1 LYRGWNHECRRK
13 ENLAG
18 SSLDPYDALAGY
30 RVGTPPAIM
39 EPPQPASPP
48 SPPSFPLNSLRFEK
62 IMVVEDDPIVRRAL
76 VISLQK
82 LEVPVLAVSSCF
94 QANEEQLKEPAD
106 LIISD
111 LQLPDGN
118 GMELLRQFKKTN
130 PAVEVI
136 IITGFGTIE
145 SAVEAMKMGASNYLL
160 KPFTTSQ
167 LELTIAQ
174 LVQQRE
180 LRKQNTNLKNQLADE
195 SEFSSLLFVSP
206 EMASVQKLIR
216 QVAPTDATVLI
227 EGESGTGKEVIAR
240 TLHESSLRRDKPY
253 IKVNCAAV
261 PETLLES
268 EFFGHEKGAFTGANL
283 KREGRFELANG
294 GTLLL
299 DEITEISLPLQAK
312 LLRVLQEHEFERVG
326 GTRTIKVDVRI
337 IATTNRDLVQ
347 AVASGKFREDLYY
360 RLHVVPIKVPR
371 LAERQGE
378 VEFLLGKF
386 LAGFARKHHKP
397 VPRLNPMALDQL
409 CRYAWPGNVRELR
422 NYAERAVILFN
433 GEGELSYADLV
444 PSPAAAN
451 PEDPILGGGPDF
463 PTLSDVEKRLIFL
476 ALKKTSGNRNEAANL
491 IGINVRTLRNKLK
504 EYHGSDDDDSA

>member
-1 LYRGWNHECRRK
+1 
-13 ENLAG
+13 
-18 SSLDPYDALAGY
+18 
-30 RVGTPPAIM
+30 
-39 EPPQPASPP
+39 
-48 SPPSFPLNSLRFEK
+48 
-62 IMVVEDDPIVRRAL
+62 MVVEDDPVVRRAL
-76 VISLQK
+76 VIALQK
-82 LEVPVLAVSSCF
+82 MEIPVLAVSSCQ
-94 QANEEQLKEPAD
+94 QANEEQQKEPAD
-106 LIISD
+106 LVISD

-118 GMELLRQFKKTN
+118 GLDLLRQFKKLN

-145 SAVEAMKMGASNYLL
+145 SAVEAMKIGASNYLL
-160 KPFTTSQ
+160 KPFTSSQ

-174 LVQQRE
+174 IAQQRE

-206 EMASVQKLIR
+206 EMDLVQKLIK

-240 TLHESSLRRDKPY
+240 ALHEKSLRKDKPY

-261 PETLLES
+261 PENLLES
-268 EFFGHEKGAFTGANL
+268 EFFGHEKGSFTGATM

-326 GTRTIKVDVRI
+326 GSRTIKVDARI

-347 AVASGKFREDLYY
+347 AVAAGKFREDLYY

-371 LAERQGE
+371 LAERKGE

-386 LAGFARKHHKP
+386 LDQFAKKHNKP
-397 VPRLNPMALDQL
+397 VPRISPIALDQL
-409 CRYAWPGNVRELR
+409 CRYKWPGNVRELR
-422 NYAERAVILFN
+422 NYAERAVILSTN
-433 GEGELSYADLV
+433 EGELTYADIV
-444 PSPAAAN
+444 PSQAVSSG
-451 PEDPILGGGPDF
+451 DSVLGDGQEF
-463 PTLSDVEKRLIFL
+463 PTLGDVEKRLIFL
-476 ALKKTSGNRNEAANL
+476 ALKKTSGNRNEAADL

-504 EYHGSDDDDSA
+504 EYQGSTQSDDESELAEQSKEAVSK

>member
-1 LYRGWNHECRRK
+1 
-13 ENLAG
+13 
-18 SSLDPYDALAGY
+18 
-30 RVGTPPAIM
+30 
-39 EPPQPASPP
+39 
-48 SPPSFPLNSLRFEK
+48 
-62 IMVVEDDPIVRRAL
+62 MVVEDDPVVRRAL

-82 LEVPVLAVSSCF
+82 QEIPVLAVSSCF
-94 QANEEQLKEPAD
+94 QANEEQQKEPAD

-111 LQLPDGN
+111 LQLPDGS
-118 GMELLRQFKKTN
+118 GLELLRQFKKTN
-130 PAVEVI
+130 PSVEVI

-160 KPFTTSQ
+160 KPFTSSQ

-174 LVQQRE
+174 LAQQRE
-180 LRKQNTNLKNQLADE
+180 LRKQNINLKNQLADE
-195 SEFSSLLFVSP
+195 SEFSSLLYTSP
-206 EMASVQKLIR
+206 EMDRVQKLIK

-240 TLHESSLRRDKPY
+240 ALHEKSLRKDKPY

-261 PETLLES
+261 PENLLES
-268 EFFGHEKGAFTGANL
+268 EFFGHEKGSFTGATM
-283 KREGRFELANG
+283 KREGRFELANS

-326 GTRTIKVDVRI
+326 GARTIKVDVRI

-371 LAERQGE
+371 LAERKGE
-378 VEFLLGKF
+378 VEFLLAKF
-386 LAGFARKHHKP
+386 LDGFAKKHNKP
-397 VPRLNPMALDQL
+397 TPRISPIAIDQL
-409 CRYAWPGNVRELR
+409 CRYNWPGNVRELR
-422 NYAERAVILFN
+422 NYAERAVILSTS
-433 GEGELSYADLV
+433 EGELTYADII
-444 PSPAAAN
+444 PSQAVSS
-451 PEDPILGGGPDF
+451 EDAVLGDGQEF
-463 PTLSDVEKRLIFL
+463 PTLGEVEKRLIFL
-476 ALKKTSGNRNEAANL
+476 ALKKTGGNRNEAANL

-504 EYHGSDDDDSA
+504 EYQGSSATDDESELDEQSQETVRK

>member
-1 LYRGWNHECRRK
+1 
-13 ENLAG
+13 
-18 SSLDPYDALAGY
+18 
-30 RVGTPPAIM
+30 
-39 EPPQPASPP
+39 
-48 SPPSFPLNSLRFEK
+48 
-62 IMVVEDDPIVRRAL
+62 MVVEDDPIVRRAL
-76 VISLQK
+76 VISLQR
-82 LEVPVLAVSSCF
+82 LEIPVLAVSSCF
-94 QANEEQLKEPAD
+94 QANEEQNKEPAD
-106 LIISD
+106 LVISD

-130 PAVEVI
+130 PNVEVI

-167 LELTIAQ
+167 LELAIAQ
-174 LVQQRE
+174 IAQQRE
-180 LRKQNTNLKNQLADE
+180 LRKQNTNLKAQLADE
-195 SEFSSLLFVSP
+195 SEFSSLLAVSA
-206 EMASVQKLIR
+206 EMNIVQKLIL

-240 TLHESSLRRDKPY
+240 SLHEKSLRKDKPY
-253 IKVNCAAV
+253 IKVNCAAM
-261 PETLLES
+261 PENLLES
-268 EFFGHEKGAFTGANL
+268 EFFGHEKGAFTGATM

-326 GTRTIKVDVRI
+326 GNRTIKVDARI

-347 AVASGKFREDLYY
+347 AVAAGKFREDLYY

-371 LAERQGE
+371 LADRKGE

-386 LAGFARKHHKP
+386 LDQFAKKHNKP
-397 VPRLNPMALDQL
+397 VPRVSPIALDQL

-422 NYAERAVILFN
+422 NYAERAVILASSD
-433 GEGELSYADLV
+433 GELTYADIV
-444 PSPAAAN
+444 PSKSAN
-451 PEDPILGGGPDF
+451 SEDSVLGDGQKF
-463 PTLSDVEKRLIFL
+463 PTLAEVEKRLIYL
-476 ALKKTSGNRNEAANL
+476 ALKKTTGNRNEAANL

-504 EYHGSDDDDSA
+504 EYEGGTADDGADVDEPTREPASK

>member
-1 LYRGWNHECRRK
+1 
-13 ENLAG
+13 
-18 SSLDPYDALAGY
+18 
-30 RVGTPPAIM
+30 
-39 EPPQPASPP
+39 
-48 SPPSFPLNSLRFEK
+48 LNALRFEK
-62 IMVVEDDPIVRRAL
+62 IMVVEDDPVVRRAL
-76 VISLQK
+76 VIALQK
-82 LEVPVLAVSSCF
+82 MEIPVLAVSSCL
-94 QANEEQLKEPAD
+94 QANEEQQKEPAD
-106 LIISD
+106 LVISD

-118 GMELLRQFKKTN
+118 GLDLLRQFKKIN

-145 SAVEAMKMGASNYLL
+145 SAVEAMKIGASNYLL
-160 KPFTTSQ
+160 KPFTSSQ

-174 LVQQRE
+174 IAQQRE
-180 LRKQNTNLKNQLADE
+180 LRKQNINLKNQLADE

-206 EMASVQKLIR
+206 EMNLVQKLIK

-240 TLHESSLRRDKPY
+240 ALHEKSLRKDKPY

-261 PETLLES
+261 PENLLES
-268 EFFGHEKGAFTGANL
+268 EFFGHEKGSFTGATM

-326 GTRTIKVDVRI
+326 GSRTIKVDARI

-347 AVASGKFREDLYY
+347 AVAAGKFREDLYY

-371 LAERQGE
+371 LAERKGE

-386 LAGFARKHHKP
+386 LDQFAKKHNKP
-397 VPRLNPMALDQL
+397 VPRISPIALDQL
-409 CRYAWPGNVRELR
+409 CRYKWPGNVRELR
-422 NYAERAVILFN
+422 NYAERAVILSTN
-433 GEGELSYADLV
+433 EGELTYADIV
-444 PSPAAAN
+444 PTQAVSSG
-451 PEDPILGGGPDF
+451 DSVLGDGQEF

-504 EYHGSDDDDSA
+504 EYQGSTQGDDESELDEQSKEAVGK

>member
-1 LYRGWNHECRRK
+1 
-13 ENLAG
+13 
-18 SSLDPYDALAGY
+18 
-30 RVGTPPAIM
+30 
-39 EPPQPASPP
+39 
-48 SPPSFPLNSLRFEK
+48 
-62 IMVVEDDPIVRRAL
+62 MVVEDDPIVRRAL
-76 VISLQK
+76 VISLQRM
-82 LEVPVLAVSSCF
+82 EIPVLAVSSCF
-94 QANEEQLKEPAD
+94 QASEEQHKEPAD
-106 LIISD
+106 LVISD
-111 LQLPDGN
+111 LQLPDGS
-118 GMELLRQFKKTN
+118 GMELLRQFKKAN
-130 PAVEVI
+130 AAVEVI

-167 LELTIAQ
+167 LELAIAQ
-174 LVQQRE
+174 IAQQRE

-195 SEFSSLLFVSP
+195 SEFSSLLAVSS
-206 EMASVQKLIR
+206 EMAMVQKLIF

-240 TLHESSLRRDKPY
+240 SLHEKSLRKDKPY

-261 PETLLES
+261 PENLLES
-268 EFFGHEKGAFTGANL
+268 EFFGHEKGAFTGATM

-326 GTRTIKVDVRI
+326 GSRTIRVDVRI

-347 AVASGKFREDLYY
+347 AVAAGKFREDLYY

-371 LAERQGE
+371 LAERKGE

-386 LAGFARKHHKP
+386 LAQFALKHNKP
-397 VPRLNPMALDQL
+397 VPRVSPIALDQL
-409 CRYAWPGNVRELR
+409 TRYPWPGNVRELR
-422 NYAERAVILFN
+422 NYAERAVILSSPD
-433 GEGELSYADLV
+433 GELTYADIV
-444 PSPAAAN
+444 PSQSAN
-451 PEDPILGGGPDF
+451 SEDSVLGDGQTF

-476 ALKKTSGNRNEAANL
+476 ALKKTAGNRNEAANL

-504 EYHGSDDDDSA
+504 EYQGAGGADEDSEVEEPSQQTVEK

>member
-1 LYRGWNHECRRK
+1 
-13 ENLAG
+13 
-18 SSLDPYDALAGY
+18 
-30 RVGTPPAIM
+30 
-39 EPPQPASPP
+39 
-48 SPPSFPLNSLRFEK
+48 
-62 IMVVEDDPIVRRAL
+62 MVVEDDPIVRRAL

-82 LEVPVLAVSSCF
+82 LEIPVLAVSTCF
-94 QANEEQLKEPAD
+94 QANEEQQKEPAD

-118 GMELLRQFKKTN
+118 GMELLRQFKKLN
-130 PAVEVI
+130 KAVEVI

-160 KPFTTSQ
+160 KPFTGSQ
-167 LELTIAQ
+167 LELAITQIAQ
-174 LVQQRE
+174 QKE
-180 LRKQNTNLKNQLADE
+180 LRTQNTNLKNQLAEE

-206 EMASVQKLIR
+206 EMDQVQKLIK

-240 TLHESSLRRDKPY
+240 ALHEKSLRRDKPY

-261 PETLLES
+261 PENLLES
-268 EFFGHEKGAFTGANL
+268 EFFGHEKGSFTGATM

-312 LLRVLQEHEFERVG
+312 LLRVLQEQEFERVG
-326 GTRTIKVDVRI
+326 GSRTIRADVRI
-337 IATTNRDLVQ
+337 LATTNRDLMQ
-347 AVASGKFREDLYY
+347 AVATGKFREDLYY

-371 LAERQGE
+371 LAERKGE

-386 LAGFARKHHKP
+386 LEQFARKHNKP
-397 VPRLNPMALDQL
+397 APRISSIALDQL
-409 CRYAWPGNVRELR
+409 ARYSWPGNVRELR
-422 NYAERAVILFN
+422 NYAERAVILSTN
-433 GEGELSYADLV
+433 EGELTYSDII
-444 PSPAAAN
+444 PSQTVSS
-451 PEDPILGGGPDF
+451 EDSVLGDGQDF
-463 PTLSDVEKRLIFL
+463 PTLGDVEKRLIFL
-476 ALKKTSGNRNEAANL
+476 ALKKTSGNRNEAADL

-504 EYHGSDDDDSA
+504 EYQGSTQAGDESELDEQSSEVVSK

>member
-1 LYRGWNHECRRK
+1 
-13 ENLAG
+13 
-18 SSLDPYDALAGY
+18 
-30 RVGTPPAIM
+30 
-39 EPPQPASPP
+39 
-48 SPPSFPLNSLRFEK
+48 
-62 IMVVEDDPIVRRAL
+62 MVVEDDPAVRRAL
-76 VISLQK
+76 VLSLQN
-82 LEVPVLAVSSCF
+82 LEIPVLAVSSCL
-94 QANEEQLKEPAD
+94 QALEEQQKEPAD
-106 LIISD
+106 LVISD

-118 GMELLRQFKKTN
+118 GMDLLKQFKKAN

-145 SAVEAMKMGASNYLL
+145 SAVEAMKVGASNYLL
-160 KPFTTSQ
+160 KPFTSSQ
-167 LELTIAQ
+167 LELSIVQIA
-174 LVQQRE
+174 QQRE
-180 LRKQNTNLKNQLADE
+180 LRKQNTNLKKQLADE

-206 EMASVQKLIR
+206 EMATVQKLIK

-240 TLHESSLRRDKPY
+240 ALHEASLRKDKPY

-268 EFFGHEKGAFTGANL
+268 EFFGHEKGSFTGATM

-312 LLRVLQEHEFERVG
+312 LLRVLQEHDFERVG
-326 GTRTIKVDVRI
+326 GSRTIKVDTRI

-347 AVASGKFREDLYY
+347 AVAAGKFREDLYY

-371 LAERQGE
+371 LAERKGE
-378 VEFLLGKF
+378 VEFLLQKF
-386 LAGFARKHHKP
+386 LDQFARKHNKP
-397 VPRLNPMALDQL
+397 VPRVSSIALDQL
-409 CRYAWPGNVRELR
+409 SRYHWPGNVRELR
-422 NYAERAVILFN
+422 NYAERAVILATDDK
-433 GEGELSYADLV
+433 ELTYSDIV
-444 PSPAAAN
+444 STQTTSSH
-451 PEDPILGGGPDF
+451 DSVLGDGHEF
-463 PTLSDVEKRLIFL
+463 PTLSEVEKRLIFL

-504 EYHGSDDDDSA
+504 EYQGAEGSDDETAADEKSPEAVGT

>member
-1 LYRGWNHECRRK
+1 LN
-13 ENLAG
+13 
-18 SSLDPYDALAGY
+18 
-30 RVGTPPAIM
+30 AI
-39 EPPQPASPP
+39 
-48 SPPSFPLNSLRFEK
+48 RFEK
-62 IMVVEDDPIVRRAL
+62 IMVVEDDPAVRRAL
-76 VISLQK
+76 VLALQN
-82 LEVPVLAVSSCF
+82 LEIPVLAVSSCL
-94 QANEEQLKEPAD
+94 QALEEQQKEPAD
-106 LIISD
+106 LVISD

-118 GMELLRQFKKTN
+118 GMDLLKQFKKTN

-145 SAVEAMKMGASNYLL
+145 SAVEAMKVGASNYLL
-160 KPFTTSQ
+160 KPFTSSQ
-167 LELTIAQ
+167 LELTIVQIA
-174 LVQQRE
+174 QQRE
-180 LRKQNTNLKNQLADE
+180 LRKQNTNLKKQLADE
-195 SEFSSLLFVSP
+195 SEFSSLLFTSP
-206 EMASVQKLIR
+206 EMALVQKLIK

-240 TLHESSLRRDKPY
+240 SLHEASLRKEKPY

-268 EFFGHEKGAFTGANL
+268 EFFGHEKGAFTGATM

-326 GTRTIKVDVRI
+326 GSRTIKVDTRI

-347 AVASGKFREDLYY
+347 AVAAGKFREDLYY

-371 LAERQGE
+371 LAERKGE
-378 VEFLLGKF
+378 VEFLMGKF
-386 LAGFARKHHKP
+386 LDQFAKKHNKA
-397 VPRLNPMALDQL
+397 VPRVSSIALDQL
-409 CRYAWPGNVRELR
+409 SRYHWPGNVRELR
-422 NYAERAVILFN
+422 NYAERAVILATDDK
-433 GEGELSYADLV
+433 ELTYSDIVSTQSASSQDSV
-444 PSPAAAN
+444 
-451 PEDPILGGGPDF
+451 LGDGHEF
-463 PTLSDVEKRLIFL
+463 PTLSEVEKRLIFL

-504 EYHGSDDDDSA
+504 EYQGAEGSDDESAADEHSQEAVGK

>member
-1 LYRGWNHECRRK
+1 
-13 ENLAG
+13 
-18 SSLDPYDALAGY
+18 
-30 RVGTPPAIM
+30 
-39 EPPQPASPP
+39 
-48 SPPSFPLNSLRFEK
+48 
-62 IMVVEDDPIVRRAL
+62 MVVEDDPVVRRAL

-82 LEVPVLAVSSCF
+82 LEIPVLAVSSCF
-94 QANEEQLKEPAD
+94 QANEEQAKEPAD

-118 GMELLRQFKKTN
+118 GMDLLRGFKKSHPN
-130 PAVEVI
+130 VEMI
-136 IITGFGTIE
+136 MITGFGTIE
-145 SAVEAMKMGASNYLL
+145 SAVEAMKVGASNYLL
-160 KPFTTSQ
+160 KPFTSSQ
-167 LELTIAQ
+167 LELAIAQ
-174 LVQQRE
+174 ISQQRE

-195 SEFSSLLFVSP
+195 SEFSSLLFTSP
-206 EMASVQKLIR
+206 EMAQVQKLIK

-227 EGESGTGKEVIAR
+227 EGESGTGKEVISRA
-240 TLHESSLRRDKPY
+240 LHENSLRKDKPY

-261 PETLLES
+261 PENLLES
-268 EFFGHEKGAFTGANL
+268 EFFGHEKGSFTGATM

-326 GTRTIKVDVRI
+326 GSRTLKVDARI

-371 LAERQGE
+371 LADRKGE
-378 VEFLLGKF
+378 VEFLLQKF
-386 LAGFARKHHKP
+386 LDQFAKKHNKP
-397 VPRLNPMALDQL
+397 MPRISPIALDQL
-409 CRYAWPGNVRELR
+409 SRYAWPGNVRELR
-422 NYAERAVILFN
+422 NYAERAVILAN
-433 GEGELSYADLV
+433 SENELTYADFV
-444 PSPAAAN
+444 PTQATSSTDAV
-451 PEDPILGGGPDF
+451 LGDGQEF

-476 ALKKTSGNRNEAANL
+476 ALKKTNGNRNEAANL

-504 EYHGSDDDDSA
+504 EYNGNAGEDDSDLDAPSPAAVGK

>member
-1 LYRGWNHECRRK
+1 
-13 ENLAG
+13 
-18 SSLDPYDALAGY
+18 
-30 RVGTPPAIM
+30 
-39 EPPQPASPP
+39 
-48 SPPSFPLNSLRFEK
+48 
-62 IMVVEDDPIVRRAL
+62 
-76 VISLQK
+76 
-82 LEVPVLAVSSCF
+82 
-94 QANEEQLKEPAD
+94 
-106 LIISD
+106 
-111 LQLPDGN
+111 
-118 GMELLRQFKKTN
+118 MELLRQFKKTN

-167 LELTIAQ
+167 LELAIAQ
-174 LVQQRE
+174 IAHQRE
-180 LRKQNTNLKNQLADE
+180 LRKQNTNLRNQLADE
-195 SEFSSLLFVSP
+195 SEFSSFLCTSP
-206 EMASVQKLIR
+206 EMLQVQKLIK

-240 TLHESSLRRDKPY
+240 ALHEKSLRKDKPY

-268 EFFGHEKGAFTGANL
+268 EFFGHEKGAFTGATS
-283 KREGRFELANG
+283 KRDGRFELANG

-326 GTRTIKVDVRI
+326 GSRTIKVDARI

-347 AVASGKFREDLYY
+347 AVAAGKFREDLYY

-371 LAERQGE
+371 LAERKGE
-378 VEFLLGKF
+378 VEYLLEKF
-386 LAGFARKHHKP
+386 LDQFARKHNKE
-397 VPRLNPMALDQL
+397 VPRISPIALDQL
-409 CRYAWPGNVRELR
+409 ARYPWPGNVRELR
-422 NYAERAVILFN
+422 NYAERAVILSTN
-433 GEGELSYADLV
+433 EGELTYADIV
-444 PSPAAAN
+444 PSQAGSS
-451 PEDPILGGGPDF
+451 EDSVLGDGQTF

-476 ALKKTSGNRNEAANL
+476 ALKKTGGNRNEAANL

-504 EYHGSDDDDSA
+504 EYQGGGSPSDDETAVEESSPEIVRK

>member
-1 LYRGWNHECRRK
+1 
-13 ENLAG
+13 
-18 SSLDPYDALAGY
+18 
-30 RVGTPPAIM
+30 
-39 EPPQPASPP
+39 
-48 SPPSFPLNSLRFEK
+48 
-62 IMVVEDDPIVRRAL
+62 MVVEDDPVVRRAL

-82 LEVPVLAVSSCF
+82 LEIPVLAVSSCF
-94 QANEEQLKEPAD
+94 QANEEQQKEPAD

-118 GMELLRQFKKTN
+118 GLDLLRGFKKTN
-130 PAVEVI
+130 PNVEVI

-160 KPFTTSQ
+160 KPFTSSQ

-174 LVQQRE
+174 IAQQRE

-195 SEFSSLLFVSP
+195 SEFSSLLYTSP
-206 EMASVQKLIR
+206 EMHSVYKLIK

-240 TLHESSLRRDKPY
+240 ALHESSLRKDKPY

-261 PETLLES
+261 PENLLES
-268 EFFGHEKGAFTGANL
+268 EFFGHEKGSFTGATM
-283 KREGRFELANG
+283 KREGRFELANT

-326 GTRTIKVDVRI
+326 GSKTIKIDARI

-371 LAERQGE
+371 LADRKGE
-378 VEFLLGKF
+378 VEFLLQKF
-386 LAGFARKHHKP
+386 LDGFGKKHNKP
-397 VPRLNPMALDQL
+397 VPKVSPIALDQL
-409 CRYAWPGNVRELR
+409 TRYKWPGNVRELR
-422 NYAERAVILFN
+422 NYAERAVILSSN
-433 GEGELSYADLV
+433 ESELSYSDIV
-444 PSPAAAN
+444 PSQSGN
-451 PEDPILGGGPDF
+451 TGDPVLGDGHEF
-463 PTLSDVEKRLIFL
+463 PTLGDVEKRLIFL
-476 ALKKTSGNRNEAANL
+476 ALKKTGGNRNEAANL

-504 EYHGSDDDDSA
+504 EYQVADDTAEDADVAEASIQPAGK

>member
-1 LYRGWNHECRRK
+1 
-13 ENLAG
+13 
-18 SSLDPYDALAGY
+18 
-30 RVGTPPAIM
+30 
-39 EPPQPASPP
+39 
-48 SPPSFPLNSLRFEK
+48 
-62 IMVVEDDPIVRRAL
+62 MVVEDDPVVRRAL
-76 VISLQK
+76 VIALQK
-82 LEVPVLAVSSCF
+82 LGIPVLAVSSCR
-94 QANEEQLKEPAD
+94 QAAEEQQKEPAD

-118 GMELLRQFKKTN
+118 GLDLLQQFKKN
-130 PAVEVI
+130 NAMVEVI

-145 SAVEAMKMGASNYLL
+145 NAVEAMKIGASNYLL
-160 KPFTTSQ
+160 KPFTSSQ
-167 LELTIAQ
+167 LELAIAQ
-174 LVQQRE
+174 IAQRSE

-195 SEFSSLLFVSP
+195 SEFSSLLFISP
-206 EMASVQKLIR
+206 EMEQVQKLIK

-240 TLHESSLRRDKPY
+240 TLHEKSLRKDKPY

-261 PETLLES
+261 PENLLES
-268 EFFGHEKGAFTGANL
+268 EFFGHEKGAFTGATM

-326 GTRTIKVDVRI
+326 GSRTIKVDARI

-347 AVASGKFREDLYY
+347 AVATGKFREDLYY

-371 LAERQGE
+371 LADRKGE

-386 LAGFARKHHKP
+386 LSQFAGKHNKP
-397 VPRLNPMALDQL
+397 TPRVSPIALDQL
-409 CRYAWPGNVRELR
+409 ARYPWPGNVRELR
-422 NYAERAVILFN
+422 NYAERAVILA
-433 GEGELSYADLV
+433 GDERELTYSDIV
-444 PSPAAAN
+444 PSQAVSS
-451 PEDPILGGGPDF
+451 EDSVLGNGQDF
-463 PTLSDVEKRLIFL
+463 PTLGDVEKRLIYL

-504 EYHGSDDDDSA
+504 EYEGAQAGDDAEGSEQPQEAVGK

>member
-1 LYRGWNHECRRK
+1 
-13 ENLAG
+13 
-18 SSLDPYDALAGY
+18 
-30 RVGTPPAIM
+30 
-39 EPPQPASPP
+39 
-48 SPPSFPLNSLRFEK
+48 LNSITFEK

-76 VISLQK
+76 VISLQRM
-82 LEVPVLAVSSCF
+82 EIPVLAVSSCF
-94 QANEEQLKEPAD
+94 QASEEQQKEPAD
-106 LIISD
+106 LVISD

-118 GMELLRQFKKTN
+118 GMELLRQFKKASPN
-130 PAVEVI
+130 VEVI

-167 LELTIAQ
+167 LELAIAQ
-174 LVQQRE
+174 IAHQRE
-180 LRKQNTNLKNQLADE
+180 LRKQNTNLRNQLADE
-195 SEFSSLLFVSP
+195 SEFSSFLCTSP
-206 EMASVQKLIR
+206 EMLLVQKLIK
-216 QVAPTDATVLI
+216 QVAPSDATVLI

-240 TLHESSLRRDKPY
+240 ALHEKSLRKDKPY

-268 EFFGHEKGAFTGANL
+268 EFFGHEKGAFTGATT
-283 KREGRFELANG
+283 KRDGRFELANG

-326 GTRTIKVDVRI
+326 GSRTIKVDARI

-371 LAERQGE
+371 LAERKGE
-378 VEFLLGKF
+378 VEYLLGKF
-386 LAGFARKHHKP
+386 LDQFARKHNKE
-397 VPRLNPMALDQL
+397 VPRISPIALDQL
-409 CRYAWPGNVRELR
+409 ARYAWPGNVRELR
-422 NYAERAVILFN
+422 NYAERAVILSTN
-433 GEGELSYADLV
+433 EGELTYADIV
-444 PSPAAAN
+444 PSQAGRS
-451 PEDPILGGGPDF
+451 EDSVLGDGQTF

-476 ALKKTSGNRNEAANL
+476 ALKKTGGNRNEAANL

-504 EYHGSDDDDSA
+504 EYQGGSAQADDESEVEESSPEIVQK

>member
-1 LYRGWNHECRRK
+1 
-13 ENLAG
+13 
-18 SSLDPYDALAGY
+18 
-30 RVGTPPAIM
+30 
-39 EPPQPASPP
+39 
-48 SPPSFPLNSLRFEK
+48 
-62 IMVVEDDPIVRRAL
+62 MVVEDDPAVRRAL
-76 VISLQK
+76 VLSLQN
-82 LEVPVLAVSSCF
+82 LEIPVLAVSSCL
-94 QANEEQLKEPAD
+94 QALEEQQKEPAD
-106 LIISD
+106 LVISD

-118 GMELLRQFKKTN
+118 GMDLLKQFKKAN

-145 SAVEAMKMGASNYLL
+145 SAVEAMKVGASNYLL
-160 KPFTTSQ
+160 KPFTSSQ
-167 LELTIAQ
+167 LELTIVQIA
-174 LVQQRE
+174 QQRE
-180 LRKQNTNLKNQLADE
+180 LRKQNTNLKKQLADE
-195 SEFSSLLFVSP
+195 SEFSSLLYTSP
-206 EMASVQKLIR
+206 EMSTVQKLIK

-240 TLHESSLRRDKPY
+240 SLHEASLRKDKPY

-268 EFFGHEKGAFTGANL
+268 EFFGHEKGAFTGATM

-326 GTRTIKVDVRI
+326 GSRTIKVDTRI

-347 AVASGKFREDLYY
+347 AVAAGKFREDLYY

-371 LAERQGE
+371 LAERKGE
-378 VEFLLGKF
+378 VEFLLEKF
-386 LAGFARKHHKP
+386 LDQFAKKHNKA
-397 VPRLNPMALDQL
+397 VPRVSSIAVDQL
-409 CRYAWPGNVRELR
+409 SRYHWPGNVRELR
-422 NYAERAVILFN
+422 NYAERAVILATDDK
-433 GEGELSYADLV
+433 ELTYADLV
-444 PSPAAAN
+444 PSHTASSQ
-451 PEDPILGGGPDF
+451 DSVLGDGQNF
-463 PTLSDVEKRLIFL
+463 PTLSEVEKRLIFL

-504 EYHGSDDDDSA
+504 EYQGSEASDDESAADEHSPETVEK

>member
-1 LYRGWNHECRRK
+1 
-13 ENLAG
+13 
-18 SSLDPYDALAGY
+18 
-30 RVGTPPAIM
+30 
-39 EPPQPASPP
+39 
-48 SPPSFPLNSLRFEK
+48 
-62 IMVVEDDPIVRRAL
+62 MVVEDDPIVRRAL

-82 LEVPVLAVSSCF
+82 MEIPVLAVSTCR
-94 QANEEQLKEPAD
+94 QASEEQQKEPAD

-118 GMELLRQFKKTN
+118 GMDLLKQFKELNK
-130 PAVEVI
+130 AVEVI

-160 KPFTTSQ
+160 KPFTASQ
-167 LELTIAQ
+167 LELAIAQ
-174 LVQQRE
+174 IAQHRE

-195 SEFSSLLFVSP
+195 SEFSSLLCVSP
-206 EMASVQKLIR
+206 EMNQVQKLIR

-240 TLHESSLRRDKPY
+240 ELHEKSLRRDHPY

-261 PETLLES
+261 PENLLES
-268 EFFGHEKGAFTGANL
+268 EFFGHEKGAFTGATL

-299 DEITEISLPLQAK
+299 DEITEISLALQAK

-326 GTRTIKVDVRI
+326 GTRTIRIDVRI
-337 IATTNRDLVQ
+337 IATTNRDLNQ

-371 LAERQGE
+371 LAERKGE

-386 LAGFARKHHKP
+386 LDGFARKHNKP
-397 VPRLNPMALDQL
+397 VPRISPIALDQL
-409 CRYAWPGNVRELR
+409 CRYSWPGNVRELR
-422 NYAERAVILFN
+422 NYAERAVILSTN
-433 GEGELSYADLV
+433 EGELTFSDII
-444 PSPAAAN
+444 PSQVV
-451 PEDPILGGGPDF
+451 DSGDSVLGDGQDF
-463 PTLSDVEKRLIFL
+463 PTLGDVEKRLIFL
-476 ALKKTSGNRNEAANL
+476 ALKKTTGNRNEAANL

-504 EYHGSDDDDSA
+504 EYQGSAHNGDKSELGEPSPEVVGK

>member
-1 LYRGWNHECRRK
+1 
-13 ENLAG
+13 
-18 SSLDPYDALAGY
+18 
-30 RVGTPPAIM
+30 
-39 EPPQPASPP
+39 
-48 SPPSFPLNSLRFEK
+48 
-62 IMVVEDDPIVRRAL
+62 MVVEDDPAVRRAL

-82 LEVPVLAVSSCF
+82 MEIPVLAVSSCL
-94 QANEEQLKEPAD
+94 QALEEQQKEPAD
-106 LIISD
+106 LVISD

-118 GMELLRQFKKTN
+118 GMDLLKQFKKLN

-145 SAVEAMKMGASNYLL
+145 SAVEAMKVGASNYLL
-160 KPFTTSQ
+160 KPFTSSQ

-174 LVQQRE
+174 IAQQRE
-180 LRKQNTNLKNQLADE
+180 LRKQNTNLKKQLADE
-195 SEFSSLLFVSP
+195 SEFSSLLFSSP
-206 EMASVQKLIR
+206 EMNLVQKLIK

-240 TLHESSLRRDKPY
+240 SLHESSLRKDKPY

-261 PETLLES
+261 PENLLES
-268 EFFGHEKGAFTGANL
+268 EFFGHEKGSFTGATM

-326 GTRTIKVDVRI
+326 GSRTIKVDTRI

-347 AVASGKFREDLYY
+347 AVAAGKFREDLYY

-371 LAERQGE
+371 LAERKGE

-386 LAGFARKHHKP
+386 LDQFARKHNKP
-397 VPRLNPMALDQL
+397 VPKVTSIALDQL
-409 CRYAWPGNVRELR
+409 SRYHWPGNVRELR
-422 NYAERAVILFN
+422 NYAERAVILATD
-433 GEGELSYADLV
+433 EGELTYADIV
-444 PSPAAAN
+444 PVQSASSK
-451 PEDPILGGGPDF
+451 DSVLGDGEKF
-463 PTLSDVEKRLIFL
+463 PTLSEVEKRLIFL

-504 EYHGSDDDDSA
+504 EYQGEGAAASDDGADAEEKSPEAVEK

>member
-1 LYRGWNHECRRK
+1 
-13 ENLAG
+13 
-18 SSLDPYDALAGY
+18 
-30 RVGTPPAIM
+30 
-39 EPPQPASPP
+39 
-48 SPPSFPLNSLRFEK
+48 
-62 IMVVEDDPIVRRAL
+62 MVVEDDPIVRRAL

-82 LEVPVLAVSSCF
+82 MEIPVLAVSTCR
-94 QANEEQLKEPAD
+94 QASEEQQKEPAD

-118 GMELLRQFKKTN
+118 GMELLKQFKKLN
-130 PAVEVI
+130 KAVEVI

-160 KPFTTSQ
+160 KPFTSSQ
-167 LELTIAQ
+167 LELAIAQ
-174 LVQQRE
+174 IGQQRE
-180 LRKQNTNLKNQLADE
+180 LRKQNANLKDQLAEE

-206 EMASVQKLIR
+206 EMERVQKLIK

-240 TLHESSLRRDKPY
+240 ALHENSLRRDKPY

-261 PETLLES
+261 PENLLES
-268 EFFGHEKGAFTGANL
+268 EFFGHEKGAFTGATL

-299 DEITEISLPLQAK
+299 DEITEIPLALQAK

-326 GTRTIKVDVRI
+326 GARTIRVDVRI
-337 IATTNRDLVQ
+337 IATTNRDLNQ
-347 AVASGKFREDLYY
+347 AVASGNFREDLYY
-360 RLHVVPIKVPR
+360 RLHVVPIRVPR
-371 LAERQGE
+371 LAERKGE

-386 LAGFARKHHKP
+386 LDQFARKHNKP
-397 VPRLNPMALDQL
+397 VPRISAIALDQL
-409 CRYAWPGNVRELR
+409 CRYPWPGNVRELR
-422 NYAERAVILFN
+422 NYAERAVILSTN
-433 GEGELSYADLV
+433 EGELTYADII
-444 PSPAAAN
+444 PSQAVSSG
-451 PEDPILGGGPDF
+451 DSVLGDGQDF
-463 PTLSDVEKRLIFL
+463 PTLGDVEKRLIFL

-504 EYHGSDDDDSA
+504 EYQGSTQTGDESALVETSPETVGK

>member
-1 LYRGWNHECRRK
+1 
-13 ENLAG
+13 
-18 SSLDPYDALAGY
+18 
-30 RVGTPPAIM
+30 
-39 EPPQPASPP
+39 
-48 SPPSFPLNSLRFEK
+48 
-62 IMVVEDDPIVRRAL
+62 MVVEDDPVVRRAL
-76 VISLQK
+76 VIALQK
-82 LEVPVLAVSSCF
+82 LEIPVLAVSSCL

-106 LIISD
+106 LVISD

-118 GMELLRQFKKTN
+118 GMDLLRQFKKVN

-145 SAVEAMKMGASNYLL
+145 SAVEAMKVGASNYLL
-160 KPFTTSQ
+160 KPFTASQ

-174 LVQQRE
+174 IAQQRE

-206 EMASVQKLIR
+206 EMAQVQRLIK

-240 TLHESSLRRDKPY
+240 ALHENSLRKDKPY

-261 PETLLES
+261 PENLLES
-268 EFFGHEKGAFTGANL
+268 EFFGHEKGAFTGATM

-326 GTRTIKVDVRI
+326 GTRTIKVDARI

-371 LAERQGE
+371 LADRKGE

-386 LAGFARKHHKP
+386 LDQFAKKHNKP
-397 VPRLNPMALDQL
+397 VPRISAIALDL
-409 CRYAWPGNVRELR
+409 LGRYLWPGNVRELR
-422 NYAERAVILFN
+422 NYAERAVILAASDS
-433 GEGELSYADLV
+433 ELSYSDIV
-444 PSPAAAN
+444 PNQAIKS
-451 PEDPILGGGPDF
+451 DDSVLGDGDGF
-463 PTLSDVEKRLIFL
+463 PTLGEVEKRLILL

-504 EYHGSDDDDSA
+504 EYHGAQDGDGVENNETAEETVEK

>member
-1 LYRGWNHECRRK
+1 
-13 ENLAG
+13 
-18 SSLDPYDALAGY
+18 
-30 RVGTPPAIM
+30 
-39 EPPQPASPP
+39 
-48 SPPSFPLNSLRFEK
+48 
-62 IMVVEDDPIVRRAL
+62 MVVEDDPIVRRAL
-76 VISLQK
+76 VISLQRM
-82 LEVPVLAVSSCF
+82 EIPVLAVSSCF
-94 QANEEQLKEPAD
+94 QAQEEQTKEPAD
-106 LIISD
+106 LVISD

-167 LELTIAQ
+167 LELAIAQ
-174 LVQQRE
+174 IAQQKE
-180 LRKQNTNLKNQLADE
+180 LRKENTNLKNQLADE
-195 SEFSSLLFVSP
+195 SEFSSFLCTSP
-206 EMASVQKLIR
+206 EMIQVQKLIK

-240 TLHESSLRRDKPY
+240 ALHEKSLRKDKPY

-261 PETLLES
+261 PENLLES
-268 EFFGHEKGAFTGANL
+268 EFFGHEKGSFTGATM

-326 GTRTIKVDVRI
+326 GSRTIKIDVRI

-347 AVASGKFREDLYY
+347 AVAAGKFREDLYY

-371 LAERQGE
+371 LADRKGE
-378 VEFLLGKF
+378 VEFLLEKF
-386 LAGFARKHHKP
+386 LDQFARKHNKT
-397 VPRLNPMALDQL
+397 VPRISPIALDQL
-409 CRYAWPGNVRELR
+409 TRYPWPGNVRELR
-422 NYAERAVILFN
+422 NYAERAVILASD
-433 GEGELSYADLV
+433 EGELTYSDIV
-444 PSPAAAN
+444 PSQGGSS
-451 PEDPILGGGPDF
+451 EDSVLGDGQTF
-463 PTLSDVEKRLIFL
+463 PTLGDVEKRLIFL
-476 ALKKTSGNRNEAANL
+476 ALKKTAGNRNEAANL

-504 EYHGSDDDDSA
+504 EYQGATGTDDEPELDEHSQEPVGK